1 MPMTSRPDG
10 RARVRGAFVG
20 AASGALSVAAHGVGG
35 GAMMP
40 SEAALILLLAISAA
54 VGGAVAALGERG
66 GWASTPATLVVG
78 QLLGHTILT
87 IAAEHDHGSFLTP
100 TMASAHAFATVL
112 CALLI
117 RAAVRGH
124 GHALSILRR
133 ILPALN
139 LSIPVQEF
147 PRAGAPEYRPDVVL
161 RLLVCS
167 GVGTRGPPRPA

>member
-1 MPMTSRPDG
+1 MTSRSDG

-20 AASGALSVAAHGVGG
+20 AASGALSVAAHGAGG

-40 SEAALILLLAISAA
+40 SESALILLLAVSAA
-54 VGGAVAALGERG
+54 VGGAVAAVGERG
-66 GWASTPATLVVG
+66 GWASTPATLIVG
-78 QLLGHTILT
+78 QLFGHTILT
-87 IAAEHDHGSFLTP
+87 IASEHHHGSFLTP
-100 TMASAHAFATVL
+100 TMASAHAFATVM

-117 RAAVRGH
+117 RAAVLGH

-147 PRAGAPEYRPDVVL
+147 PRTGAPEYRPDVVL

-167 GVGTRGPPRPA
+167 GLGTRGPPCPV